1 MRLFICKVP
10 TPDGWIHLGLRDLGV
25 RGHEQYD
32 EKLFHLPDL
41 AHYFVAIRAQVGT
54 VIGAVVILV
63 LVQTYCSFMT
73 PWIALLF
80 LIWLLGGSKLT

>member
-1 MRLFICKVP
+1 MTKYP
-10 TPDGWIHLGLRDLGV
+10 V
-25 RGHEQYD
+25 RT
-32 EKLFHLPDL
+32 
-41 AHYFVAIRAQVGT
+41 A
-54 VIGAVVILV
+54 IGAVVVLV